1 MSINRY
7 KYLQKPLDDSA
18 LPTLLQYV
26 HRWSPAH
33 TSKFATAVGL
43 LLAQGLANASCLQGL
58 TKDHLVK
65 NGTPFFMLII
75 HHLLILQPVVDV
87 SINVMTQV
95 FRSYLAELSMD
106 HLSPALKKG
115 GIKDLL
121 AFFPPNKREGKYLE
135 EHFRKEGLPQV
146 AEWWTKKQYAA
157 LKASLIKELHE
168 MIERDD
174 SIEQVVSWN
183 FSFCRM
189 CLYQCRSSRLSN
201 LARRSLLSLKMN

>member
-1 MSINRY
+1 M
-7 KYLQKPLDDSA
+7 
-18 LPTLLQYV
+18 
-26 HRWSPAH
+26 
-33 TSKFATAVGL
+33 
-43 LLAQGLANASCLQGL
+43 
-58 TKDHLVK
+58 
-65 NGTPFFMLII
+65 
-75 HHLLILQPVVDV
+75 LQPVIDV

-121 AFFPPNKREGKYLE
+121 VFFPPNKREGKNLE

-157 LKASLIKELHE
+157 LKASLIKELHD

-174 SIEQVVSWN
+174 SIEQVD
-183 FSFCRM
+183 F
-189 CLYQCRSSRLSN
+189 
-201 LARRSLLSLKMN
+201 